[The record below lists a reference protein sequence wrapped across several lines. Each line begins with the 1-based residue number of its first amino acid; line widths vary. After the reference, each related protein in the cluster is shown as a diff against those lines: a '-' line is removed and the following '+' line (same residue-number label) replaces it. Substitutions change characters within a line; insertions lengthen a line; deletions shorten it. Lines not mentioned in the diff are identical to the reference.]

1 MTDEQPPTVHPLGL
15 VPKADP
21 PKKRRSR
28 AKAKPKPDLR
38 TTTEKEADDNAASAR
53 GA

>member
-15 VPKADP
+15 VPQEAK
-21 PKKRRSR
+21 PKKRASR